1 MKKNLYILLIF
12 ILVSILLIFN
22 NSNFLVSSFSSFA
35 QSLSS
40 GPRQIITSF
49 KTGFF
54 GESQEIE
61 KLKQENK
68 KLQEQFVDYQKIK
81 QDNDAL
87 RSQFADFQTSTVK
100 LIPAKIVGFM
110 GKEKTP
116 QIFVVD
122 QGKNSNVKEG
132 MGVVSGRHLVGKIK
146 KVLDN
151 FSQVETV
158 FNPEF
163 STTIKT
169 SDNNSSGVVRG
180 KEEFVLLD
188 KVSSTDKIDKNE
200 LVLTKGEFQSNFG
213 IPEGLI
219 IGKITSVNNNKSA
232 PFQTAQ
238 VSSLLYFSKL
248 QTVFITAL

>member
-1 MKKNLYILLIF
+1 M
-12 ILVSILLIFN
+12 
-22 NSNFLVSSFSSFA
+22 
-35 QSLSS
+35 
-40 GPRQIITSF
+40 
-49 KTGFF
+49 
-54 GESQEIE
+54 
-61 KLKQENK
+61 
-68 KLQEQFVDYQKIK
+68 
-81 QDNDAL
+81 
-87 RSQFADFQTSTVK
+87 
-100 LIPAKIVGFM
+100 
-110 GKEKTP
+110 
-116 QIFVVD
+116 
-122 QGKNSNVKEG
+122 
-132 MGVVSGRHLVGKIK
+132 
-146 KVLDN
+146 DN